1 MGRRRRNDRGR
12 WIHRVFWLGV
22 LAFAGW
28 FSIERVARPVMTASG
43 YRRVEGHAELIRAAA
58 AEFGLDPNLLAG
70 VALAESS
77 GRPDAVSPV
86 GALGMFQLM
95 LPTAR
100 ERAALLGLPEPERED
115 LLADPALNGR
125 LAAHYLRWLG
135 RRYGGNFEAA
145 LVAYNTGPGRL
156 DSWIRTHGSY
166 HSWRSESVGESA
178 VLAYALRVLAYR
190 DEFAA
195 RGVIVPTAG
204 SGAAV
209 LSIPIQSA
217 LPTTVNSDG
226 PTAPA
231 PENVELL
238 SPSPAASDRP

>member
-1 MGRRRRNDRGR
+1 M
-12 WIHRVFWLGV
+12 
-22 LAFAGW
+22 LALAGW

-58 AEFGLDPNLLAG
+58 TEFGLDPNLLAG

-156 DSWIRTHGSY
+156 DGWIRTHGSY
-166 HSWRSESVGESA
+166 DSWRSESVGESA

-195 RGVIVPTAG
+195 RGVIVPTAQ

-217 LPTTVNSDG
+217 LPTSVNSDG
-226 PTAPA
+226 PPAPA
-231 PENVELL
+231 LENVELL

>member
-58 AEFGLDPNLLAG
+58 SEFGVDPNVLAG

-156 DSWIRTHGSY
+156 DGWIRTHGSY
-166 HSWRSESVGESA
+166 ASWRSESVGESA

-190 DEFAA
+190 DEFAV

-204 SGAAV
+204 SAAAA
-209 LSIPIQSA
+209 LSISVQSA
-217 LPTTVNSDG
+217 LPTSVNSDG
-226 PTAPA
+226 PPAPA
-231 PENVELL
+231 LENVEQP